1 MKCVI
6 NAKGE
11 ITGFW
16 EDGSKAPPEAVTCD
30 KVYSIH
36 GEGPPE
42 NQKILYKLVDGKVEA
57 NT

>member
-42 NQKILYKLVDGKVEA
+42 NQKFLYKLVDGKVEA
-57 NT
+57 G